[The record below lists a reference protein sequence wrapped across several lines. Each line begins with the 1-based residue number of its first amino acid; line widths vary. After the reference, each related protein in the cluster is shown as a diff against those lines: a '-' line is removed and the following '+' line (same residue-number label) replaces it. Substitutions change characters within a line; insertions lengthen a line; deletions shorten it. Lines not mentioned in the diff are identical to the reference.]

1 MAEGTVKWF
10 SSEKGYGFISRE
22 GEDDVFVHFSEIQGD
37 GFKTLDEGQAVSFE
51 VTQGDNG
58 KTQATNVTMVE

>member
-22 GEDDVFVHFSEIQGD
+22 GEDDVFVHFSEIQSE
-37 GFKTLDEGQAVSFE
+37 GFKTLDEGQKVSFE
-51 VTQGDNG
+51 VTTGDNG
-58 KTQATNVTMVE
+58 KTQATNVTVVE